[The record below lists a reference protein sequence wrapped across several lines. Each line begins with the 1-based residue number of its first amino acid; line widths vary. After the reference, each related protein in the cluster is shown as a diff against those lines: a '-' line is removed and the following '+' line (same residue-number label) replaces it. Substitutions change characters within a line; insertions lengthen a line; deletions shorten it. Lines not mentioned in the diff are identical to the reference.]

1 MGDLQAQLYALEGQL
16 EARQEKTNQ
25 FAAGREAHMELGQ
38 KLSVRSALDRGA
50 LANSMNKMRS
60 NLTNNKL
67 ELEVHAAVQHSPITN
82 HHFLPFL
89 NSPHSLSILSLPFLP
104 SGAEGPQAGH
114 PESRAQGIAR
124 SCGPRQARD
133 HTAGGDAQ
141 DADEAAAA
149 AAGEVGSRA
158 CKGV

>member
-67 ELEVHAAVQHSPITN
+67 ELEVHAAVQRSPISPITIPS
-82 HHFLPFL
+82 L
-89 NSPHSLSILSLPFLP
+89 SPLTLHSLSSFLP

-114 PESRAQGIAR
+114 PESRAQGVAR
-124 SCGPRQARD
+124 PCGPRQARD

-158 CKGV
+158 CKGAR

>member
-67 ELEVHAAVQHSPITN
+67 ELEVHAAVQRSPISPITIPS
-82 HHFLPFL
+82 L
-89 NSPHSLSILSLPFLP
+89 SPLTLHSLSSLSSFRCRGTTGRSSRIASSRRCSTVWTPA
-104 SGAEGPQAGH
+104 SKGPY
-114 PESRAQGIAR
+114 RWRRCAR
-124 SCGPRQARD
+124 R
-133 HTAGGDAQ
+133 
-141 DADEAAAA
+141 
-149 AAGEVGSRA
+149 
-158 CKGV
+158 

>member
-67 ELEVHAAVQHSPITN
+67 ELEVHAAVQRSPITIPS
-82 HHFLPFL
+82 L
-89 NSPHSLSILSLPFLP
+89 SPLTLHSLSSLSSFRCRGTTGRSSRIASSRRCSTVWTPA
-104 SGAEGPQAGH
+104 SKGPY
-114 PESRAQGIAR
+114 RWRRCAR
-124 SCGPRQARD
+124 R
-133 HTAGGDAQ
+133 
-141 DADEAAAA
+141 
-149 AAGEVGSRA
+149 
-158 CKGV
+158 

>member
-82 HHFLPFL
+82 HHPFPFYTLPTHSPFSLFLSSFRCRGTTGRSSRIASSRRCSTVWTPA
-89 NSPHSLSILSLPFLP
+89 SK
-104 SGAEGPQAGH
+104 GPY
-114 PESRAQGIAR
+114 RWRRCAR
-124 SCGPRQARD
+124 R
-133 HTAGGDAQ
+133 
-141 DADEAAAA
+141 
-149 AAGEVGSRA
+149 
-158 CKGV
+158 